1 MREKVDLNSIS
12 DGRVYDINDM
22 VKADAGGCD
31 GCSDCCHG
39 VGDLVVLTPFDIFE
53 ITSSLNT
60 TFDELLASKIELK
73 TENKISLAHLRML
86 GENQGCAFLNDEGRC
101 SVHLHRP
108 NICRLFP
115 LGRFYEDDDFKY
127 FLQEGACSK
136 PKLAKIKVKKW
147 IGIDNYKENKKFIL
161 EWYKFLK
168 ALSFRLKFIRDE
180 DELRS
185 ANEIIIENLYK
196 ISLDE
201 GQDFYSVFY
210 DRLKKVKKELSVL

>member
-1 MREKVDLNSIS
+1 MRTKVDLNTIS

-22 VKADAGGCD
+22 VKADAGGCE

-39 VGDLVVLTPFDIFE
+39 VGDLVVLTPFDINE
-53 ITSSLNT
+53 ITRSLNT
-60 TFDELLASKIELK
+60 DLDDLMGNKIVIK
-73 TENKISLAHLRML
+73 TENKIGLPHLMML
-86 GENQGCAFLNDEGRC
+86 GENQGCAFLNDGGRC
-101 SVHLHRP
+101 SIHLHRP

-136 PKLAKIKVKKW
+136 PKLGKIKVKKW

-161 EWYKFLK
+161 KWYKFLK
-168 ALSFRLKFIRDE
+168 ALSFRVKFIRDE
-180 DELRS
+180 DELES
-185 ANEIIIENLYK
+185 VNKCILDNLYR
-196 ISLDE
+196 ISLGE

-210 DRLKKVKKELSVL
+210 DRLRKVKEELCVL